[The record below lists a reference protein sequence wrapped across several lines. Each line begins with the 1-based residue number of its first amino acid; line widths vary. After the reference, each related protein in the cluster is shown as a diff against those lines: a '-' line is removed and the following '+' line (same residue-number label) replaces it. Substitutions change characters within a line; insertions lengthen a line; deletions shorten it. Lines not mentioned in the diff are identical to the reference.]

1 MINRLIKLLVGTAL
15 GILLGVSFSY
25 VTFARADVGAIF
37 DTINR
42 AYFVA
47 LSGNPMTIGT
57 AGSDTFNI
65 VASGTPVAS
74 VASNGIVMA
83 AGKNVRQTT
92 YVPTPA
98 ATPAAANAVYPGLNI
113 VPTAAAN
120 TVVQVGPTIS
130 VGDTYIVYNSNG
142 TNAVR
147 LYPAGS
153 VAINGATANKYVELA
168 AGASVRCT
176 ALSATVLQCNSLTT
190 TAMSTP
196 A

>member
-1 MINRLIKLLVGTAL
+1 MISKFKRIVLASTL
-15 GILLGVSFSY
+15 GMLLGSLLSNVPS
-25 VTFARADVGAIF
+25 VRADVGAIF

-47 LSGNPMTIGT
+47 LSGYPMTIGT
-57 AGSDTFNI
+57 VGSDTFNI
-65 VASGTPVAS
+65 IASGTPVAS

-98 ATPAAANAVYPGLNI
+98 ATPSTANAVYPGLNV

-120 TVVQVGPTIS
+120 TVVQFGPTIS
-130 VGDTYIVYNSNG
+130 VGDSYTVYNSNA

-147 LYPAGS
+147 AYPAGS
-153 VAINGATANKYVELA
+153 IAINGATANKYVEIA
-168 AGASVRCT
+168 AGASIRCT